1 MTGAVVR
8 SGEFAF
14 LCDKYM
20 SSLLENFVKICDVKL
35 ADSGRTN
42 IVESPYLSMI
52 NTNMIAFENNPYQLC
67 FTLQLEV
74 NLQ

>member
-1 MTGAVVR
+1 M
-8 SGEFAF
+8 FN
-14 LCDKYM
+14 
-20 SSLLENFVKICDVKL
+20 LLGNFVKLCDVKL

-42 IVESPYLSMI
+42 IGESPYSSMI
-52 NTNMIAFENNPYQLC
+52 NTNMIAFGNNPYQLC

>member
-1 MTGAVVR
+1 MDDAPR
-8 SGEFAF
+8 FEFTS

-20 SSLLENFVKICDVKL
+20 FSLLGNFVKLCDAKL

-42 IVESPYLSMI
+42 IGESPYLSMI
-52 NTNMIAFENNPYQLC
+52 NTNMIAFGNNPYQLC